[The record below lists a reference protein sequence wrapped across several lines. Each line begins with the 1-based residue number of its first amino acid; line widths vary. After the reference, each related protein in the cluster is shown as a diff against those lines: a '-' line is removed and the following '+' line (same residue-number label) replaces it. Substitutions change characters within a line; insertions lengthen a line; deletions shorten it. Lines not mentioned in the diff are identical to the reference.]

1 MYGSGIPH
9 RRKFLMLKSANKTET
24 NIYTLEVTVS
34 GEDFNKAILQAYNKQ
49 KNKIQLPGFRKGKA
63 PLKMIEK
70 FYGEGVFY
78 EDALDIV
85 YPDVVSDAI
94 KEAGIEPVAAPHDL
108 DVTKIGKDGV
118 EMTMKVTVKP
128 EITIE
133 NYKGIEADKGDASV
147 VADDVKKELAS
158 MQERN
163 ARVVTVDDRKAKKND
178 IAVIDFEGFV
188 DGVAFDGG
196 KGENYELTLGS
207 GQFIPGF
214 EDQIIG
220 HKTGDE
226 FDVNVTFPT
235 EYTPELAGKDA
246 VFKVV
251 LHEIKMKELPALD
264 DDFAKDVD
272 DEVETLAELKKKIKA
287 ELSEK
292 KKEDVERDF
301 ESAVLEKVVELV
313 EGEIPEVMYD
323 NKLEDD
329 VKDYENRL
337 AQQGIPLDT
346 YLQYMGMD
354 RDKFKASMR
363 DNAVKQ
369 VKLQLAVEKIAEL
382 EKIEASDEEA
392 EAKLKEMADAY
403 QLNVEQVKQWV
414 NIEDVK
420 KDVVGKKAVDFLVAN
435 AKAVVAANP
444 KKTTKKAAKKDEEKP
459 ADAE

>member
-1 MYGSGIPH
+1 
-9 RRKFLMLKSANKTET
+9 MLKSANKTET
-24 NIYTLEVTVS
+24 NIYTLEVSVS

-85 YPDVVSDAI
+85 YPGVVGDAI

-128 EITIE
+128 EISID

-147 VADDVKKELAS
+147 CADDVKKELAS

-214 EDQIIG
+214 EEQIIG

-235 EYTPELAGKDA
+235 EYTPELAGKEA

-251 LHEIKMKELPALD
+251 LHEIKMKELPTLD

-272 DEVETLAELKKKIKA
+272 DEVDTLAELKKKIKA
-287 ELSEK
+287 EISDK
-292 KKEDVERDF
+292 KKEDVEKDF
-301 ESAVLEKVVELV
+301 ESAVLEKVVDLV

-354 RDKFKASMR
+354 RDKFKESMR

-382 EKIEASDEEA
+382 EKIEATDEEA
-392 EAKLKEMADAY
+392 EAQLKEMVDMY
-403 QLNVEQVKQWV
+403 QLDVEQVKKWV

-420 KDVVGKKAVDFLVAN
+420 KDVVGKKTVDFLVAN
-435 AKAVVAANP
+435 AKAIVAEKP
-444 KKTTKKAAKKDEEKP
+444 KKTTKKAAAKKEEEKP

>member
-34 GEDFNKAILQAYNKQ
+34 GEDFNKAILKAYNKQ

-133 NYKGIEADKGDASV
+133 NYKGIKADKGDASA

-220 HKTGDE
+220 HNTGDE

-235 EYTPELAGKDA
+235 EYTPELAGKEA

-403 QLNVEQVKQWV
+403 QLDVEQVKKWV

-420 KDVVGKKAVDFLVAN
+420 KDVVGKKTVDFLVAN
-435 AKAVVAANP
+435 AKAVVAEKP